1 MTARLASCIGFRVGI
16 SLCIL
21 AASLVAKA
29 AEAPSRVLSVLTYD
43 SFMAQGGL
51 GPEAVSRFER
61 QCGCRLKIQV
71 AGDAAQMVSRLQL
84 EQLRGRSETQ
94 VVVGVDQ
101 ALWPQVRSMALKW
114 TAAGDFEHTVDL
126 GFTPLDYGVMGW
138 IWNPEWQGFAGSPQQ
153 APSSWKDL
161 LDPKWKRRLLLQDPR
176 TSTPGLGFVLGAQ
189 AALGNDGRAFINQIR
204 RQWMTLAAGWSGA
217 YGLFLK
223 GEAPLVWSY
232 TTSQAYHLSKDPKS
246 PLRALVF
253 DEGNPIQIEGS
264 FIVEKAVTDPARQQL
279 ARQFVELL
287 ASREIQE
294 RIPKTQWM
302 LPALKGVALP
312 QEFQSIPLP
321 KKILRP
327 PADFDLRAALRL
339 WELSIR

>member
-1 MTARLASCIGFRVGI
+1 MFCVGI
-16 SLCIL
+16 S
-21 AASLVAKA
+21 ARA
-29 AEAPSRVLSVLTYD
+29 AEGPSRVLSILTYD

-51 GPEAVSRFER
+51 GPEVVSRFEKT
-61 QCGCRLKIQV
+61 CGCRLKIQI

-101 ALWPQVRSMALKW
+101 ALWPQVRAMALKW
-114 TAAGDFEHTVDL
+114 TAAGDFEHVLDP

-138 IWNPEWQGFAGSPQQ
+138 IWNPEWKGFAGSP
-153 APSSWKDL
+153 PEPPKSWSDL
-161 LDPKWKRRLLLQDPR
+161 LDSQWKRRLLLQDPR
-176 TSTPGLGFVLGAQ
+176 TSSPGLGFVLGARAVFGD
-189 AALGNDGRAFINQIR
+189 AAGAFINGIR
-204 RQWMTLAAGWSGA
+204 RQWMTLAAGWSGS

-232 TTSQAYHLSKDPKS
+232 TTSQAYHLSKDPNS

-253 DEGNPIQIEGS
+253 EEGNPIQIEGS
-264 FIVEKAVTDPARQQL
+264 FIVERAVADPAQRGL
-279 ARQFVELL
+279 ARQFVQLL
-287 ASREIQE
+287 ASKEIQE

-302 LPALKGVALP
+302 LPALNGVVLP
-312 QEFQSIPLP
+312 REFQSIPSP
-321 KKILRP
+321 KKILRS
-327 PADFDLRAALRL
+327 PADFDLRAVLRH